1 MKLILSGNSSQLA
14 PWYAK
19 LGFQRGPYVFTM
31 HSLTSEGGI
40 VAMMDLVVL
49 QVHPVG
55 YLEIRIDADGKKRQE
70 GPRTEADEGVC
81 KTQWR
86 VSFQ

>member
-14 PWYAK
+14 PWHAK

-31 HSLTSEGGI
+31 HSLTSGGGN

-55 YLEIRIDADGKKRQE
+55 YLEIRIDADGKKHQE
-70 GPRTEADEGVC
+70 GPRTGADEAVC
-81 KTQWR
+81 KNQWR
-86 VSFQ
+86 VSF